1 MGSKCIRV
9 EFCQIKNSEM
19 LDISEKLDITAE
31 LSLISTKGFLG
42 E

>member
-9 EFCQIKNSEM
+9 EFCQISNSEM
-19 LDISEKLDITAE
+19 LDISEKLVITVE
-31 LSLISTKGFLG
+31 LSLIRTKGFLG